1 MKKKTSLIKR
11 IRSFIIS
18 PKMRKIVN
26 NILLL
31 IIVLLIKPCRDFIMY
46 VKIALYNWCNDISN
60 FLNNVIYGDY
70 SMKYKIMMI
79 FVVLL
84 IFIIILCCILYHPM
98 IFCYKWK
105 KDKEFRN
112 KKGNNKL
119 DIALINYIN
128 SEKTESCFLLTGL
141 SGSGKTFQVNRFFDE
156 NLQFT
161 NRKIIRISCF
171 GLSTRNEVINEI
183 NKAIEDNDTSFFS
196 DTITLIGKIP
206 VLGELF
212 TSLYKK
218 KYSYMKLDSN
228 SIVVLDDFERV
239 KIGTLA
245 DEKEDIYQRDSFIKD
260 AESNNVNLNIA
271 VQNIDNDLR
280 NLNYQNRR
288 IYEENRDNSYV
299 AISGLVNELVE
310 VKGSKVI
317 IICNKERLT
326 NKYINTVLRE
336 KLSCIEFVKNSDEI
350 SKKNV
355 VDGIMK
361 KIQFEDKTVE
371 DTIRNFLA
379 EIVSNKGI
387 NWPIEYTNLRNFKR
401 LVISFIDTVLN
412 YKMEK
417 QDKSFLYSVFNSKMI
432 LQILDMYDKDD
443 EIKDFETG
451 LGIAFLLKYYKID
464 FSLDKLVLSNSSIE
478 EIKWVGKEIAA
489 DSLLLNV
496 GGCNIDDVI
505 QKIHD
510 CEKFTKTEKLL
521 LNNVEEMV
529 RNKDLCYRIEH
540 ILYYEDVYG
549 RYNSGFLYSREF
561 NNCFTEL
568 RDNRKLD
575 VYGVLLK
582 INNYSLPLTDTPFWI
597 LLYEKLV
604 KMSDVEKVKEVTKF
618 HKIYNECVLSKG
630 KEEKVLLNNIREIIN
645 RYK

>member
-1 MKKKTSLIKR
+1 MQKKTSLIKR
-11 IRSFIIS
+11 ISSFIIS
-18 PKMRKIVN
+18 PKMRITVN
-26 NILLL
+26 IILLL

-46 VKIALYNWCNDISN
+46 VKICLYNWRNDISN

-70 SMKYKIMMI
+70 SMIYKIMVI
-79 FVVLL
+79 FGVLL
-84 IFIIILCCILYHPM
+84 VFIIILCSILYYPM
-98 IFCYKWK
+98 IFCYKRK

-141 SGSGKTFQVNRFFDE
+141 SGSGKTFQVNRFFEE
-156 NLQFT
+156 NLKFT

-183 NKAIEDNDTSFFS
+183 NKTIKDKDQSFFS
-196 DTITLIGKIP
+196 DIIKLIGKIS

-212 TSLYKK
+212 ISLYKK
-218 KYSYMKLDSN
+218 KYSYLKLKSN
-228 SIVVLDDFERV
+228 DIVVLDDFERV

-245 DEKEDIYQRDSFIKD
+245 DEKEEIYQRDSFIKD
-260 AESNNVNLNIA
+260 AESDNVNLNIA

-288 IYEENRDNSYV
+288 KYEENRDNSYV

-310 VKGSKVI
+310 GNGSKVI

-371 DTIRNFLA
+371 DTIRDFLA
-379 EIVSNKGI
+379 EIVSNKGM

-412 YKMEK
+412 YKIEK
-417 QDKSFLYSVFNSKMI
+417 QDNSFLDSVFNSKMI
-432 LQILDMYDKDD
+432 IQILNMYDKEK
-443 EIKDFETG
+443 EINNFETG
-451 LGIAFLLKYYKID
+451 LGIAFLLKYYKMD
-464 FSLDKLVLSNSSIE
+464 SLLDNLVLSNSSIE

-510 CEKFTKTEKLL
+510 SEKYTKTEKLL
-521 LNNVEEMV
+521 LNNVKEVE
-529 RNKDLCYRIEH
+529 RKKDLCYRIEH

-549 RYNSGFLYSREF
+549 RYNKGILYSRVF
-561 NNCFTEL
+561 NNYFTEL
-568 RDNRKLD
+568 RNNRKLD
-575 VYGVLLK
+575 VYDVLIK
-582 INNYSLPLTDTPFWI
+582 VNNYGLTLKDTSFWI
-597 LLYEKLV
+597 RLYEELV
-604 KMSDVEKVKEVTKF
+604 KVSDVEKVKEVTKF
-618 HKIYNECVLSKG
+618 HKIYNECVLSKEKEG
-630 KEEKVLLNNIREIIN
+630 KLLDNSIRGIIN
-645 RYK
+645 RNK